1 MPRKGVRKRL
11 TQQKHHSLVTS
22 PVLRP
27 SAKRKQWTD
36 SQMLAALK
44 AVESGTGINK
54 AAREHGVPAT
64 TLKDRVSG
72 CVAHGT
78 KPCRPQTLPKC

>member
-1 MPRKGVRKRL
+1 
-11 TQQKHHSLVTS
+11 
-22 PVLRP
+22 
-27 SAKRKQWTD
+27 
-36 SQMLAALK
+36 MLAALK
-44 AVESGTGINK
+44 AVESGTEINK
-54 AAREHGVPAT
+54 AACEHRVPAT